1 MLSNLNINKMYKM
14 VNLSPF
20 VNKRSTVLTYLF
32 MILAIVPQVIMLFVT
47 KSYDNLLIIGT
58 AILACFFT
66 EILNFVNK
74 RHVNLSILLCI
85 LKGTLIGFF
94 LPAGY
99 PIFSVFFITLI
110 SMLFVK
116 YAFGDLRVSWINPVV
131 LTVAICWFI
140 GRISFPG
147 FLLTRD
153 FLAAKNPS
161 LTLIQEGIFPTYAFD
176 EKITAMFNDTTF
188 SLFGVSIPQ
197 GYVSL
202 FWDSQSVIPA
212 FRFNFLTIVFAI
224 LLIAFDVITFEI
236 PFFYF
241 MTYLILVKFLSP
253 VFSGGIP
260 MQGDMLLALLSSG
273 TLFAGF
279 ILVQWFGTIPMTN
292 KGKIFYGIAG
302 GVIAFIFAGPGTT
315 PIGSIITVLFLNI
328 LSPVIQFV
336 ENRITKV
343 KLTNM
348 LRNENAGDIG
358 Q

>member
-1 MLSNLNINKMYKM
+1 MLSNLNMNKMYKM

-20 VNKRSTVLTYLF
+20 INKRSTVLTYLF
-32 MILAIVPQVIMLFVT
+32 MLFAIIPQVIMLFIT
-47 KSYDNLLIIGT
+47 KSYDNLIVIAT
-58 AILACFFT
+58 AVLACFVT
-66 EILNFVNK
+66 EILNFINK
-74 RHVNLSILLCI
+74 KHVNLSIILCL

-94 LPAGY
+94 LPADY

-110 SMLFVK
+110 TMLFIK
-116 YAFGDLRVSWINPVV
+116 YAFGDLKVSWINPVV

-140 GRISFPG
+140 GRINFPSF
-147 FLLTRD
+147 LVTRD

-161 LTLIQEGIFPTYAFD
+161 LTLIQEGVFPIYAFD

-212 FRFNFLTIVFAI
+212 FRFNFLTLVFAI
-224 LLIAFDVITFEI
+224 LLIACDVITFEI
-236 PFFYF
+236 PFCYF
-241 MTYLILVKFLSP
+241 VTYLVLVKFLSP
-253 VFSGGIP
+253 VFSGGIL
-260 MQGDMLLALLSSG
+260 MQGDMLLALLTSG

-292 KGKIFYGIAG
+292 KGKIVYGIAG
-302 GVIAFIFAGPGTT
+302 GIIAFIFSGPGTT

-328 LSPVIQFV
+328 LSPVIQYF
-336 ENRITKV
+336 ENRITKI